1 MRWCFSQVFTQ
12 EKLSR
17 PINEKLLVKDHDENL
32 IKVIFVKTSRNMGDE
47 ENEYKVNRHAV
58 REYLAVL
65 RPKAIQS
72 CQSFHVMILT
82 VTLNPFESN
91 LAPV

>member
-1 MRWCFSQVFTQ
+1 MTKIDYKLIPNKPCDGALARFSR

-17 PINEKLLVKDHDENL
+17 PINEKLLAKYHDENL

-47 ENEYKVNRHAV
+47 ENEFKVNRHAV
-58 REYLAVL
+58 REYLEVL

-72 CQSFHVMILT
+72 CQSFHI
-82 VTLNPFESN
+82 
-91 LAPV
+91 